1 MSANGPPFSFSIT
14 CMAFGPWIWNR
25 YWVRVTVYKELEDL
39 PRPVRAT
46 IGGANFRT
54 NNDVERPFEVVDP
67 TLLEASWL
75 PRGED
80 VDVEQQLLARIRKC
94 L

>member
-1 MSANGPPFSFSIT
+1 
-14 CMAFGPWIWNR
+14 
-25 YWVRVTVYKELEDL
+25 VTVYKELEDL

-46 IGGANFRT
+46 AGAAAFRT
-54 NNDVERPFEVVDP
+54 DNNVERKYEVVDP
-67 TLLEASWL
+67 TLLESNWL

-80 VDVEQQLLARIRKC
+80 HDIEQLLLARIRKC